1 MEQKINSVSSAET
14 NDDSSTIADVT
25 TSSPNNAKPML
36 AAVYVYSGEC
46 KLGKVGDPTALKDF
60 AQQDLFVGDIVITST
75 IDKYGICYNNG
86 LSVVVSD
93 EYNNEL
99 VAKENWGNSH
109 FVMGIKDV
117 DFMGKDS
124 ETWIVKRVK
133 SFKDVIVGENWS
145 DYGFNY
151 RAD

>member
-1 MEQKINSVSSAET
+1 MNKELNAGTEVDSNST
-14 NDDSSTIADVT
+14 ADILPPA
-25 TSSPNNAKPML
+25 SLAQNPML
-36 AAVYVYSGEC
+36 AEVYVYSGEC
-46 KLGKVGDPTALKDF
+46 KLGKIGEPTVLKDF

-93 EYNNEL
+93 EYNNKL
-99 VAKENWGNSH
+99 VSEENWGNCH
-109 FVMGIKDV
+109 FVMGIKNV
-117 DFMGKDS
+117 DFMGKDA

-133 SFKDVIVGENWS
+133 SFKDVVIGEHWS

-151 RAD
+151 RDV